1 MKGYSLSRLPT
12 VMYHVENAIF
22 ALILN
27 TRTNAIARTEE
38 ARKQGKAAVPDDAGC
53 NHAEEAMCP

>member
-1 MKGYSLSRLPT
+1 MPT

-53 NHAEEAMCP
+53 NHAAEAMCP